1 MRLDHLL
8 SKEQLDGEGRPV
20 ARAARLGGGVL
31 VGGDTGEFSS
41 ATAGGLSTH
50 RGDLVVERCCWC
62 GWWEM
67 VSTLLGP
74 EGTTVWP
81 AGRRPPKV
89 GAGLLFRNDCPGMAW
104 SRIPLDASVTA
115 GRGLVWG
122 CGLWVGCWLRIAQW
136 TRASC
141 FLWLSCQGRT
151 VDALAPGADEGRGRP
166 R

>member
-67 VSTLLGP
+67 VSTLLSP
-74 EGTTVWP
+74 ERTTVVFGP
-81 AGRRPPKV
+81 AGCCFGTVQAWPGLAYHLREPVTVPGFGVRLRVV
-89 GAGLLFRNDCPGMAW
+89 GWLLVENC
-104 SRIPLDASVTA
+104 
-115 GRGLVWG
+115 
-122 CGLWVGCWLRIAQW
+122 
-136 TRASC
+136 
-141 FLWLSCQGRT
+141 T
-151 VDALAPGADEGRGRP
+151 VDASILFSVG
-166 R
+166 